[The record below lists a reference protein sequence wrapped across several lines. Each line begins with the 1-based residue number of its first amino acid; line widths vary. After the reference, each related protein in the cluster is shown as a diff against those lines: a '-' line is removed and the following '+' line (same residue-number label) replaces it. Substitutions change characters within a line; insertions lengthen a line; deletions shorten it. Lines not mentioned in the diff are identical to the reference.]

1 MTTTNWSTRS
11 NSRLLFLSTLFES
24 LFALLFAFFCCCSF
38 RVSQLRVILETV
50 EIVVHVAIEQRGV
63 HCFSK
68 RVNKHVVGGD
78 PTNRVL
84 EVLNSFTDIQQV

>member
-1 MTTTNWSTRS
+1 MTTSNRNTRS
-11 NSRLLFLSTLFES
+11 NSCLLFLPALFEP

-38 RVSQLRVILETV
+38 RVSQLCIILEAV
-50 EIVVHVAIEQRGV
+50 EIVMHVAIEQRGV
-63 HCFSK
+63 HSFSK

-84 EVLNSFTDIQQV
+84 EVLNSFTDI